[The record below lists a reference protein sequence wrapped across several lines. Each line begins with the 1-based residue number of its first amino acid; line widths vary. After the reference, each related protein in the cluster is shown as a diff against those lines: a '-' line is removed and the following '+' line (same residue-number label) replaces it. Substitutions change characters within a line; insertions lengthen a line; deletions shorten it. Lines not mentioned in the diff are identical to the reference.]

1 MIAALLVAFL
11 LVVGVALVWMGA
23 NSLNPRQDEAAPF
36 VAHYPEPPAGAV
48 SRSQPEATPAR
59 EPYAGL
65 TDEQIKSGRE
75 RMRQPSGNGYKG
87 GYVTLTPEQMKE
99 YHNWRP
105 Q

>member
-1 MIAALLVAFL
+1 MAAMLVVIL
-11 LVVGVALVWMGA
+11 LVVGVAFVWMGA
-23 NSLNPRQDEAAPF
+23 ASLNPRQSEPAPF
-36 VAHYPEPPAGAV
+36 VAHYPEPPAGAI

-75 RMRQPSGNGYKG
+75 RMRQPSGNGYTG

-99 YHNWRP
+99 YHDWRP